1 VEDIESRKQTEQ
13 SLSESETRMRALL
26 DASEDEI
33 LLLSVDGCILA
44 INKAARR
51 RLAPRIAGAE
61 PLGAQLDQLLPHD
74 LAEARLATARSVAA
88 SATSAHLEISIRAR
102 CFEFWYYPV
111 RHPDQPVSEVAVYA
125 REITE
130 RKRAETQLRR
140 LYQAMQQSPV
150 SVIITDLE
158 GRIVYVNPKFMEVTG
173 YACDEV
179 IGENPRI
186 LKSGHTTPD
195 EYKKLWQTISSG
207 QIWQGEFQN
216 RKKSGELYWESASIG
231 PVKDENGDIINYVA
245 VKEDITERRAVEE
258 QLRQSQKMQAIGQL
272 TGGIAHDFNNL
283 LTIIVGNLQ
292 LVERE
297 VRGNAKLRDFVN
309 DALWAAARGGELTH
323 RLLSFARMKRLRP
336 AMVNLNDVVGEVT
349 DLLRRTLGS
358 NIEVVEQ
365 LDPDIPSVMV
375 DTGELQQALVNLAI
389 NARDAMPDGGTLTI
403 RTEMA
408 VLDLEDANQHADLTP
423 GSYVMLS
430 VSDTGVGMPPDI
442 VGRIFEPFFTT
453 KSGSQRSGLGLSM
466 VYGFL
471 KQSGGQIS
479 VQSEEGSG
487 TIFKLFFPRASGADE
502 AGPGVPLD
510 KAG

>member
-1 VEDIESRKQTEQ
+1 
-13 SLSESETRMRALL
+13 
-26 DASEDEI
+26 
-33 LLLSVDGCILA
+33 
-44 INKAARR
+44 
-51 RLAPRIAGAE
+51 
-61 PLGAQLDQLLPHD
+61 
-74 LAEARLATARSVAA
+74 
-88 SATSAHLEISIRAR
+88 
-102 CFEFWYYPV
+102 
-111 RHPDQPVSEVAVYA
+111 
-125 REITE
+125 
-130 RKRAETQLRR
+130 
-140 LYQAMQQSPV
+140 
-150 SVIITDLE
+150 
-158 GRIVYVNPKFMEVTG
+158 
-173 YACDEV
+173 
-179 IGENPRI
+179 
-186 LKSGHTTPD
+186 
-195 EYKKLWQTISSG
+195 
-207 QIWQGEFQN
+207 
-216 RKKSGELYWESASIG
+216 
-231 PVKDENGDIINYVA
+231 
-245 VKEDITERRAVEE
+245 
-258 QLRQSQKMQAIGQL
+258 
-272 TGGIAHDFNNL
+272 
-283 LTIIVGNLQ
+283 
-292 LVERE
+292 
-297 VRGNAKLRDFVN
+297 
-309 DALWAAARGGELTH
+309 
-323 RLLSFARMKRLRP
+323 MKRLRP

-408 VLDLEDANQHADLTP
+408 VLDLEDANQHADLTT

-487 TIFKLFFPRASGADE
+487 TIFKLFFPRASDPDE
-502 AGPGVPLD
+502 AGPGAPLD